1 MNVITV
7 LHTTT
12 YDVQVSNM
20 IKDEINLSILLNL
33 SYNTWIR
40 VMCTFERQKKT
51 LYIVNFISGL
61 NLIKISIKTWF
72 MRMDNDFIIQ
82 YIKYVGAFINYY
94 L

>member
-1 MNVITV
+1 
-7 LHTTT
+7 
-12 YDVQVSNM
+12 
-20 IKDEINLSILLNL
+20 
-33 SYNTWIR
+33 
-40 VMCTFERQKKT
+40 MCTFERQKKT

-82 YIKYVGAFINYY
+82 YIKYVGVFINYY